1 MNILLHIIYVPLP
14 PVQYKLKLPKRGCV
28 GDLKEELG
36 RLGGV
41 KATHLAVVDVYN
53 SRFHRIYS
61 DRDPLSHI
69 MDRVGHTVC
78 SASKSVMWVWLTV
91 AMATGLSPYSLFAI
105 LVNFFVLCGSG
116 C

>member
-1 MNILLHIIYVPLP
+1 M
-14 PVQYKLKLPKRGCV
+14 

-36 RLGGV
+36 RLGVV

-78 SASKSVMWVWLTV
+78 SVSGCVMWVWLAV
-91 AMATGLSPYSLFAI
+91 SMATGHSTFSLFA
-105 LVNFFVLCGSG
+105 L
-116 C
+116 

>member
-1 MNILLHIIYVPLP
+1 MLRGVINILLHIIYVPLP

-53 SRFHRIYS
+53 CRFHRIYS

-78 SASKSVMWVWLTV
+78 SD
-91 AMATGLSPYSLFAI
+91 
-105 LVNFFVLCGSG
+105 SG
-116 C
+116 CG